1 MKKDYLKPETVEVDL
16 LMENYILNDSS
27 NRMPITGEEG
37 DSDTGK
43 HRGEWG
49 NVWGK

>member
-16 LMENYILNDSS
+16 LMENYILANSV
-27 NRMPITGEEG
+27 PITDNEG

-49 NVWGK
+49 SVWGK